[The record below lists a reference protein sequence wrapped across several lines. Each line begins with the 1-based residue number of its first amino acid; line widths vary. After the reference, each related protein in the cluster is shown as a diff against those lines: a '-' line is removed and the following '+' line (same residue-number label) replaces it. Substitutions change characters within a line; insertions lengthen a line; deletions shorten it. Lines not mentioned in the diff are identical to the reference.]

1 VVVGLIDSPDPIP
14 IVAIAVFDVIKFVFV
29 VEPGTCG
36 VVAVMFTWPLLE
48 SGTTEGAV

>member
-1 VVVGLIDSPDPIP
+1 MP

-36 VVAVMFTWPLLE
+36 VVAVMFTWPLLVF
-48 SGTTEGAV
+48 GTTAGAV